1 MMGKSMHF
9 LPNIKPRPCWWL
21 LTALLFLAATNRVVV
36 GQEPV
41 KNLGL
46 PGESFLVGDRAAF
59 ILWPESGK
67 RRDPQPWVM
76 YAPTLPAYPDVH
88 ERWMH
93 QKFLD
98 AGVAVAGIDVGEAYG
113 SPSGNLGMT
122 ALYEHLVKERAF
134 AAKPVLFGRSR
145 GGLWVSSWAIKN
157 PDKVAGIIAIYPVF
171 DFTTY
176 PGLEKAAPAFGVTPE
191 TLTEQLPQW
200 NPISSAGVLP
210 AAKIPVAIIHGDVD
224 TVVPLEQNSQTLAQI
239 YADAGEASLMH
250 LEVVSGQGHNFWQGF
265 FRSQSL
271 VDQAI
276 RWATRN

>member
-1 MMGKSMHF
+1 MHF
-9 LPNIKPRPCWWL
+9 LPDTQPRPFWWL
-21 LTALLFLAATNRVVV
+21 LVALWCFATTDREVF

-41 KNLGL
+41 KELIL
-46 PGESFLVGDRAAF
+46 PGESFLIGDRAAF
-59 ILWPESGK
+59 ILWPEPAK

-76 YAPTLPAYPDVH
+76 YAPTLPAYPDTH

-113 SPSGNLGMT
+113 SPNGNEGLT
-122 ALYEHLVKERAF
+122 ALYEHLIQKRGF

-171 DFTTY
+171 DLTTY
-176 PGLEKAAPAFGVTPE
+176 PGVEKAAPAFGLTSE
-191 TLTEQLPQW
+191 TMSDQLQQW
-200 NPISSAGVLP
+200 NPIAGASVLP
-210 AAKIPVAIIHGDVD
+210 TAKIPVAIIHGDVD
-224 TVVPLEQNSQTLAQI
+224 TVVPLEQNSQTLARI
-239 YADAGEASLMH
+239 YADAGEASLMS